1 MRVTLLSGLCPGQ
14 NPENNV
20 ILTMNVISLK
30 TRQLHNCEAAAVQK
44 HTLLHPVM
52 YQGTI
57 KYSPNQKTIISILLT
72 PSKVASVLISTS

>member
-1 MRVTLLSGLCPGQ
+1 LLTGICPGQ
-14 NPENNV
+14 IPETKV

-30 TRQLHNCEAAAVQK
+30 AIQLHNCEAAALHN

-57 KYSPNQKTIISILLT
+57 KYSPKSEDN
-72 PSKVASVLISTS
+72 